1 MANWC
6 ETYLTFQSN
15 GSEAGNQAL
24 VDFYS
29 KLLCIAL
36 NTKCIDLEGHWINTL
51 WEQDVEDYIMSKI
64 DSLKGKSINASKRG
78 YISYITIINY
88 HTFHV
93 VCYDAWVPNVDFWYI
108 LTTALYPEGLIEI
121 LYQATEPGCD
131 IFLTNDRGLLPKYH
145 MNVSIEGVT
154 NLLNFPGMF
163 NQQLSYGPFMYL
175 ANQDA
180 IQIYQ
185 NYKCNYTD
193 RKVQVL
199 RKFNEIEYCQDFEG
213 DEDDILDQFENS
225 GLGWY
230 SSLDKAIDSL
240 NTNGAE
246 ILQDEFEFEEIQPNQ
261 AFFID
266 KKSEED

>member
-15 GSEAGNQAL
+15 GTEAGNQAL
-24 VDFYS
+24 ADFYS

-36 NTKCIDLEGHWINTL
+36 NTKCVDLEGHWINTL

-64 DSLKGKSINASKRG
+64 DSLKGKSINAFKRG
-78 YISYITIINY
+78 YIDYITNINY

-131 IFLTNDRGLLPKYH
+131 IFLTNDRGLLPRYH

-180 IQIYQ
+180 IQIYHD
-185 NYKCNYTD
+185 YKCDYAN
-193 RKVQVL
+193 KKVL
-199 RKFNEIEYCQDFEG
+199 RKFDEIEYCQDFEG
-213 DEDDILDQFENS
+213 DEDDILEQFENS

-230 SSLDKAIDSL
+230 GSLDKAIDSL
-240 NTNGAE
+240 SANGAE

>member
-24 VDFYS
+24 ADFHN
-29 KLLCIAL
+29 KLSCIAS

-51 WEQDVEDYIMSKI
+51 WEQDIEDYIMSKI

-78 YISYITIINY
+78 YIGYITDINY

-131 IFLTNDRGLLPKYH
+131 IFLTNDRGLLPRYH

-180 IQIYQ
+180 IQIYHD
-185 NYKCNYTD
+185 YKCDYANK
-193 RKVQVL
+193 KVL
-199 RKFNEIEYCQDFEG
+199 HKFDEIEYCQDFEG
-213 DEDDILDQFENS
+213 DEDDILDQFEES
-225 GLGWY
+225 GLGWF
-230 SSLDKAIDSL
+230 KSL
-240 NTNGAE
+240 NHAIESLNANGAE
-246 ILQDEFEFEEIQPNQ
+246 ILQDEYEFEDIQPNQ

>member
-15 GSEAGNQAL
+15 GTEAGNQAL

-36 NTKCIDLEGHWINTL
+36 NTKCVDLEGHWINTL

-64 DSLKGKSINASKRG
+64 DSLKGKSINAFKRG
-78 YISYITIINY
+78 YIDYITNINY

-131 IFLTNDRGLLPKYH
+131 IFLTNDEWLLPRYIL
-145 MNVSIEGVT
+145 NISIASLT
-154 NLLNFPGMF
+154 DMLKFPDMF

-175 ANQDA
+175 ARQDG

-185 NYKCNYTD
+185 KYKYDYSN
-193 RKVQVL
+193 RKVL
-199 RKFNEIEYCQDFEG
+199 RKFNNIEYYQDFEG
-213 DEDDILDQFENS
+213 DETDILTQIEES
-225 GLGWY
+225 GLGRF
-230 SSLDKAIDSL
+230 SSLNHAFETL

-246 ILQDEFEFEEIQPNQ
+246 ILQDEYFARPIQPSQ

>member
-24 VDFYS
+24 ADFHN
-29 KLLCIAL
+29 KLSCIAS
-36 NTKCIDLEGHWINTL
+36 NAKCIDLEGHWINTL

-64 DSLKGKSINASKRG
+64 DSLKGKSINANKRG
-78 YISYITIINY
+78 YIGYMTDINN

-108 LTTALYPEGLIEI
+108 LTTALYPQGLIEI

-131 IFLTNDRGLLPKYH
+131 VFLTNDRGLLPKYH

-163 NQQLSYGPFMYL
+163 NQQLSYGPLCIWLVKTIFRFIRIISVTTLTKRYFV
-175 ANQDA
+175 NS
-180 IQIYQ
+180 
-185 NYKCNYTD
+185 T
-193 RKVQVL
+193 
-199 RKFNEIEYCQDFEG
+199 
-213 DEDDILDQFENS
+213 ILNIV
-225 GLGWY
+225 
-230 SSLDKAIDSL
+230 K
-240 NTNGAE
+240 
-246 ILQDEFEFEEIQPNQ
+246 IL
-261 AFFID
+261 
-266 KKSEED
+266 KGMKMRS